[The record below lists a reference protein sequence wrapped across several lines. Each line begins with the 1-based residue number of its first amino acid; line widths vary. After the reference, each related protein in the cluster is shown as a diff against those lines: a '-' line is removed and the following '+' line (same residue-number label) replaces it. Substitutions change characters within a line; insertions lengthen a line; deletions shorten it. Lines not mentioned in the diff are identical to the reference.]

1 MTIVQNVPAR
11 AKKMRVMFVVTVKDG
26 ALNWYPLHKELIGG
40 VLHPDLEVN
49 WHNEE
54 GSLSEIKTR
63 EDASVMGQHVVKAAQ
78 QAEREGYDAVVA
90 ACLLHPGVEEAQKL
104 VQIPVIGAAEAA
116 MHIAATLGDRIS
128 FVIGGSDMKP
138 IEQIV
143 RSLPS
148 ASHLASIRTVGG
160 NPLEFASKGSS
171 KAVVLTR
178 MENGMRHAV
187 DEDRADVI
195 IGYGSLPLL
204 QELRRRIQVPIVS
217 PIQAGVLYAEYCV
230 RCTTASIVKS

>member
-1 MTIVQNVPAR
+1 MTIVQNVPVKGEKVR
-11 AKKMRVMFVVTVKDG
+11 IMFVVTVKG
-26 ALNWYPLHKELIGG
+26 GIKNWLPLHEDLIGEVVHLG
-40 VLHPDLEVN
+40 LEVD
-49 WHNEE
+49 WRNEE
-54 GSLSEIKTR
+54 GPLAEIKSR
-63 EDASVMGQHVVKAAQ
+63 EDASIMSQCVIRAAQ

-90 ACLLHPGVEEAQKL
+90 ACLLHPGVEEARKL
-104 VQIPVIGAAEAA
+104 VRIPVVGGTEAA

-143 RSLPS
+143 RSVPS

-171 KAVVLTR
+171 KAVLTR
-178 MENGMRHAV
+178 MENGMRRAV

-204 QELRRRIQVPIVS
+204 QELRRRIQIPIVS
-217 PIQAGVLYAEYCV
+217 PIQAGVLCAEYCV
-230 RCTTASIVKS
+230 RCTTASIVES